1 MADEDLVE
9 AWKLCDGWMHEFCII
24 IRDHFRDGEFFPAPV
39 DFYLDAP
46 PYPGPMPLQYIDV
59 PPEVRDDDG
68 NYIRPDDEGYDYVP
82 ELPPAGSFA
91 GPTATRQTWELLVQ
105 MFGYTT
111 ENNGEIYF
119 EPDLIKPILL
129 PLEIT
134 DRLSMDNRMHPQGHF
149 LEFASYCAAVM
160 GLIE

>member
-9 AWKLCDGWMHEFCII
+9 AWKLCDGWMNEFCII
-24 IRDHFRDGEFFPAPV
+24 IRDHVEEGEFFPTGSAPV
-39 DFYLDAP
+39 LYIDEP
-46 PYPGPMPLQYIDV
+46 PYPGPMCLQHNEEYEDII
-59 PPEVRDDDG
+59 E
-68 NYIRPDDEGYDYVP
+68 EA
-82 ELPPAGSFA
+82 LLAGSYA
-91 GPTATRQTWELLVQ
+91 GSYATRQTWELLVQ

-111 ENNGEIYF
+111 EDNGEIYF

-149 LEFASYCAAVM
+149 LEFARYCAGVM